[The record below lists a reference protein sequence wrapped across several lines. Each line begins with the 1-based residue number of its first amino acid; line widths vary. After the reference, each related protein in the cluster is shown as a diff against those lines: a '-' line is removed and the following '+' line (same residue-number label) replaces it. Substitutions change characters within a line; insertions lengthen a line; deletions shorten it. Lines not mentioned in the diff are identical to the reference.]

1 MCNTPV
7 EFNLPQPGVSIIR
20 AAPQFAYMTEALR
33 AGLSESGYDVGRN
46 VVIEDRWA
54 DEQRDR
60 LSALA
65 AELICKPVAVI
76 VASAH
81 WRGGSVAAGR
91 SGAAASACAAHRN
104 R

>member
-1 MCNTPV
+1 MRHRTVRSKGCLSNKT
-7 EFNLPQPGVSIIR
+7 
-20 AAPQFAYMTEALR
+20 ALAMIFKL

-65 AELICKPVAVI
+65 AELIRKPVAVI

-81 WRGGSVAAGR
+81 WRGGGVAAGR
-91 SGAAASACAAHRN
+91 SGAAASACTAHRN